1 MATQKELEAR
11 IAQLEAQLAD
21 KGISA
26 PAPAPEPPDQ
36 DDMLLEEVYL
46 PIYQHEVDKPDLAP
60 IADAPEP
67 PDLAPIADAPEPPD
81 LAPVQIGT
89 RRVLRAMKQPGKAKQ
104 AAKG

>member
-67 PDLAPIADAPEPPD
+67 PDLAP
-81 LAPVQIGT
+81 VQIGT